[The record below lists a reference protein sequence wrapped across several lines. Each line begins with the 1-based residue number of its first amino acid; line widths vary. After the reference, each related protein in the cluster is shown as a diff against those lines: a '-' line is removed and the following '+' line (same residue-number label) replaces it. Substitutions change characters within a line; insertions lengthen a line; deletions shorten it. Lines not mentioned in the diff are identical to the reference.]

1 MGLFVRFLETFVSFS
16 FSFSSFL
23 SNLSLS
29 YFFLDGF
36 KKRKSWVLS
45 FEDCCLGLDYI

>member
-23 SNLSLS
+23 SDLSLS
-29 YFFLDGF
+29 YFFFWMVLRKEKVGF
-36 KKRKSWVLS
+36 
-45 FEDCCLGLDYI
+45 